1 MGTSAQLIERSPG
14 FVDLAIRNRA
24 SVASYIIGGQVTLD
38 GAYAGVTTMLTI
50 RTGATFR
57 SKTLRRNNQNRVEES
72 NRGLTRIQ
80 YDPNDYASVTLP
92 GDGVVGFIRV
102 VEVDHAGTSLPA
114 GSILVV
120 PPAGYLKAGK
130 STIFL
135 SGTAPDVGSPGNGLP
150 SENSMWIE
158 LPRFLEEV
166 RVYNDGAKDI
176 YISPGI
182 GFPEMGIP
190 AGTSV
195 QIKEHGTN
203 ELLLRAEGG
212 TSAFRFQG
220 VLING
225 VQG

>member
-1 MGTSAQLIERSPG
+1 MATSAQLVERYPG

-24 SVASYIIGGQVTLD
+24 AVASYTIGGEVTLD
-38 GAYAGVTTMLTI
+38 GAYAGVTNFITVPK
-50 RTGATFR
+50 GSTFR
-57 SKTLRRNNQNRVEES
+57 SKTLRRTGQNRVEES

-92 GDGVVGFIRV
+92 GDGVIGFLRV
-102 VEVDHAGTSLPA
+102 IEIDYAGNPLPA

-135 SGTAPDVGSPGNGLP
+135 EGTAPDVGSPGNGLP
-150 SENSMWIE
+150 SENSMWLE

-166 RVYNDGAKDI
+166 RIYNDGGNTI
-176 YISPGI
+176 YVSPGI
-182 GFPEMGIP
+182 GFPEMSIP
-190 AGTSV
+190 ATEMI
-195 QIKEHGTN
+195 QIKELGTN
-203 ELLLRAEGG
+203 ELLIRAEGG

-220 VLING
+220 VLVNG
-225 VQG
+225 IQG